1 MAKNS
6 FYRALNIEKEESAN
20 VLLFLSQ
27 SVFLGLFYGA
37 LDVAAYSLFLDVY
50 PSTMLPK
57 AYIVSG
63 IIGIILTSLYT
74 TLQSKFNFSRF
85 AFFNLL
91 IVAILALMLRSGFLF
106 FSKNIIVFVIF
117 VMYTP
122 LNIIATLGFWGA
134 VSRVFSL
141 RQGKRIFGLIDSGQI
156 LGIILASYGA
166 TLLLA
171 LKMQTTDLLVVS
183 SISII
188 AALILQF
195 FISRRFSFK
204 ITESESNSV
213 EDETPKEGSA
223 FFQFFKKKY
232 IIYLAAFTGF
242 SMVATFFVAYS
253 FMSVT
258 KDSYP
263 DTASFGKFI
272 GAFTGTLMIFS
283 LLIKTFIY
291 GRLMKT
297 YGLRTILLLSPV
309 LLIIFTL
316 VAIFFGNVFG
326 FTSASGNFVL
336 FFLIIA
342 LTRLFSKTLKDSF
355 EIPAFKILYQ
365 SIDAK
370 IRYSIQSRIDGTV
383 NELSALASGLM
394 LMGLASLAFIKV
406 IHFIYFLLLVLI
418 VWVYLA
424 ARLYKEYRNSLQA
437 SLSGYQK
444 KTEHSRLID
453 QSMVIEEG
461 LNTGSLFARVYS
473 LEVARKFNDS
483 AFVKEFGNFVETDGL
498 FEKQYVEAALVRL
511 LPSTTERILPLLGR
525 RNDLKLPP
533 VLKLNGELNASNI
546 DRYVRSVNPVERAW
560 GAYALEKIEG
570 EEKIK
575 SLKLLLRDQ
584 DMQVRAAA
592 ITTCGNNKLTELA
605 PSLIEHL
612 SHPDC
617 FHLAFEALVKIA
629 DPCIEFLEIYFAKSG
644 TEESTQLRIIRIYGM
659 MTGNKVKEVLLNK
672 MESFNR
678 TISIEAI
685 KSLKKL
691 KVSFTEDELQRVFRL
706 MTDYMGRM
714 AWTVS
719 LHVSLL
725 DLKQFEDLSA
735 AIDKETHDNYDVIMD
750 LLSLAFEEHSVLLI
764 KENLDAGTKEGAG
777 YALELMDIFVND
789 ELKRYLFPLF
799 EDNTPAEKLRVLQE
813 EYPVLKLSA
822 EQVLKAILNRSRNEL
837 TDYTKLMALYSYPAL
852 YEQAE
857 ITDDIVS
864 HLFNPDIN
872 IAETAA
878 WINYKLL
885 PSSLDQYLE
894 RIDIQLREEI
904 SQKITKFKKY
914 GEQRLFISFVRF
926 LKQQHHFSVFSG
938 EQIRE
943 FAARFN
949 RLDLDSA
956 ESLKWTS
963 SDSSMFMFIVLEG
976 TVSLKGSAYFSGT
989 FSKGE
994 IVMTL
999 PLEILE
1005 KESVIIEALDDSQVA
1020 ILDRSK
1026 AEALIF
1032 DHPEYRR
1039 LFLDIAKKTNIIKN
1053 TA

>member
-1 MAKNS
+1 MATNS
-6 FYRALNIEKEESAN
+6 FYKALNIEKEESAN
-20 VLLFLSQ
+20 VFLFLTQ

-63 IIGIILTSLYT
+63 IIGILLTSLYT
-74 TLQSKFNFSRF
+74 TLQSRFNFSRF

-91 IVAILALMLRSGFLF
+91 VIAVMALMLRSGFTF
-106 FSKNIIVFVIF
+106 FSKNVIVFVIF
-117 VMYTP
+117 VIYTP
-122 LNIIATLGFWGA
+122 LNIVATLGFWGT

-156 LGIILASYGA
+156 LGIILSSYGA
-166 TLLLA
+166 TLLLS
-171 LKMQTTDLLVVS
+171 LSMQTEDLLVVS
-183 SISII
+183 SISIVG
-188 AALILQF
+188 ALILQF

-204 ITESESNSV
+204 TTAVTTSTEK
-213 EDETPKEGSA
+213 EDSA
-223 FFQFFKKKY
+223 NEKSGFFQLFKSKY
-232 IIYLAAFTGF
+232 ITYLAAFTGF

-263 DTASFGKFI
+263 DTASFGKFF

-309 LLIIFTL
+309 LIIIFTV
-316 VAIFFGNVFG
+316 VAALFGNIFG

-365 SIDAK
+365 SIDSK
-370 IRYSIQSRIDGTV
+370 IRYSVQSRIDGTV
-383 NELSALASGLM
+383 NELSALASGL
-394 LMGLASLAFIKV
+394 LLAGLASLAFIKV
-406 IHFIYFLLLVLI
+406 IHFVYFLLLILI

-424 ARLYKEYRNSLQA
+424 IKLYKEYRNSLQA

-444 KTEHSRLID
+444 KPGQTELID

-473 LEVARKFNDS
+473 LEVARKFN
-483 AFVKEFGNFVETDGL
+483 AVNFEKEFGQFVSTNDV
-498 FEKQYVEAALVRL
+498 FEKQYVEAALNHL
-511 LPSTTERILPLLGR
+511 EPSASVRILPLIENR
-525 RNDLKLPP
+525 RDLKIPLGF
-533 VLKLNGELNASNI
+533 KLTNKINVTNI
-546 DRYVRSVNPVERAW
+546 DQHVHSVNPVERAW
-560 GAYALEKIEG
+560 SAHTLEKIEG
-570 EEKIK
+570 PDKVK
-575 SLKLLLRDQ
+575 YLKLLLRDQ
-584 DMQVRAAA
+584 DTRVRAAA
-592 ITTCGNNKLTELA
+592 IVAVGNNRITELA

-617 FHLAFEALVKIA
+617 FHLAYEALVKIG

-644 TEESTQLRIIRIYGM
+644 TEESTQIRIIRIYSSM
-659 MTGNKVKEVLLNK
+659 SGNAVKHVLLNK

-678 TISIEAI
+678 NISIEAI
-685 KSLKKL
+685 RSLKML
-691 KVSFTEDELQRVFRL
+691 KVTLNEDELRRVFRL

-725 DLKQFEDLSA
+725 DLIPFEDLSA
-735 AIDKETHDNYDVIMD
+735 AIDKETRDNYDIIMD
-750 LLSLAFEEHSVLLI
+750 LLALAYEERSVLLI
-764 KENLDAGTKEGAG
+764 KENLDAGTKEGSG
-777 YALELMDIFVND
+777 YALELMDIFVD
-789 ELKRYLFPLF
+789 EELKRYLFPLF
-799 EDNTPAEKLRVLQE
+799 EDNNPVEKLRVLQE
-813 EYPVLKLSA
+813 EYPVLKLTP
-822 EQVLKAILNRSRNEL
+822 EQVIKSILNRSRNEIS
-837 TDYTKLMALYSYPAL
+837 DFTKLVALQSYPL
-852 YEQAE
+852 LGQQAE
-857 ITDDIVS
+857 ITPDIIA

-872 IAETAA
+872 ITETAA
-878 WINYKLL
+878 WINHILL
-885 PSSLDQYLE
+885 PDSLDQYLD
-894 RIDIQLREEI
+894 RIDSQLREELSHRI
-904 SQKITKFKKY
+904 SRFSKYEQK
-914 GEQRLFISFVRF
+914 RLFISFMKF
-926 LKQQHHFSVFSG
+926 LQQQEDFSVLSG

-949 RLDLDSA
+949 RIDMDAS
-956 ESLKWTS
+956 ETIKWNGT
-963 SDSSMFMFIVLEG
+963 DSSMFMFIVVEG
-976 TVSLKGSAYFSGT
+976 VVNLKGSAYFAGT
-989 FSKGE
+989 FSQGE
-994 IVMTL
+994 IVMTM

-1005 KESVIIEALDDSQVA
+1005 KELIIIEAIENSQIAVLDKF
-1020 ILDRSK
+1020 K

-1032 DHPEYRR
+1032 DHPEFRN
-1039 LFLDIAKKTNIIKN
+1039 LFMDIAKKTNIIKN

>member
-1 MAKNS
+1 MATDS
-6 FYRALNIEKEESAN
+6 FYRALNIEREESAS
-20 VLLFLSQ
+20 VFLFLSQ

-57 AYIVSG
+57 AYIISG
-63 IIGIILTSLYT
+63 VIGIILTSLYT

-91 IVAILALMLRSGFLF
+91 VIAILALTLRSGFLF
-106 FSKNIIVFVIF
+106 FPKNIIVWVIF
-117 VMYTP
+117 VVYTP
-122 LNIIATLGFWGA
+122 LNIVAILGFWGA

-156 LGIILASYGA
+156 LGIILSSYGA
-166 TLLLA
+166 TLLLS
-171 LKMQTTDLLVVS
+171 LKMQMTDLLIVS
-183 SISII
+183 SISIV

-195 FISRRFSFK
+195 FISRRFSFNT
-204 ITESESNSV
+204 TEVESDSK
-213 EDETPKEGSA
+213 EETSPKESSS
-223 FFQFFKKKY
+223 FFQLFKKKY
-232 IIYLAAFTGF
+232 ILYLASFTGF

-263 DTASFGKFI
+263 DTASFGKFF
-272 GAFTGTLMIFS
+272 GAFTGTMMIFS

-297 YGLRTILLLSPV
+297 YGLRTILLLSPI
-309 LLIIFTL
+309 LLIIFT
-316 VAIFFGNVFG
+316 VIAVFFGNVFG

-383 NELSALASGLM
+383 NELSALTSGL
-394 LMGLASLAFIKV
+394 LLAGIASLAFIKV
-406 IHFIYFLLLVLI
+406 IHFVYFLMLVLI

-444 KTEHSRLID
+444 KSEQGKHID

-473 LEVARKFNDS
+473 MEVARKFNTS
-483 AFVKEFGNFVETDGL
+483 AFEKEFGQFVETDDL
-498 FEKQYVEAALVRL
+498 LEKQYAEVTLNHLQPAT
-511 LPSTTERILPLLGR
+511 SERILPILGTPKDI
-525 RNDLKLPP
+525 NLTALF
-533 VLKLNGELNASNI
+533 KLNGDLNASSI
-546 DRYVRSVNPVERAW
+546 ERYIRSVNPVERAW
-560 GAYALEKIEG
+560 GAHALEKIDV

-584 DMQVRAAA
+584 DAQVRAAA
-592 ITTCGNNKLTELA
+592 IVTCGNNRITELA

-617 FHLAFEALVKIA
+617 FHLAFDALVKIG

-644 TEESTQLRIIRIYGM
+644 TDESTQLRIIRIYGTM
-659 MTGNKVKEVLLNK
+659 NGNKVKEVLLNK

-678 TISIEAI
+678 NITIEAI
-685 KSLKKL
+685 KSLKKV
-691 KVSFTEDELQRVFRL
+691 KVTLTEDELRKVFRV
-706 MTDYMGRM
+706 MSDFMGRM

-725 DLKQFEDLSA
+725 DLKQFELLSA

-750 LLSLAFEEHSVLLI
+750 LLALAYDERSVLLI
-764 KENLDAGTKEGAG
+764 RENLDAGTKEGAG
-777 YALELMDIFVND
+777 YALELMDIFVNE

-813 EYPVLKLSA
+813 EYPVLKLSP
-822 EQVLKAILNRSRNEL
+822 EQVLKSILNRSRNEL
-837 TDYTKLMALYSYPAL
+837 SDYTKLIALLSYPAL
-852 YEQAE
+852 EQAE
-857 ITDDIVS
+857 MTDDIVS

-878 WINYKLL
+878 WLNYKLL
-885 PSSLDQYLE
+885 PQTLDNYLL
-894 RIDIQLREEI
+894 RVDSHLREEL
-904 SQKITKFKKY
+904 SQRIARFSNY
-914 GEQRLFISFVRF
+914 NERRLFISFVRF
-926 LKQQHHFSVFSG
+926 LQQMDRFSVLSG

-943 FAARFN
+943 FAARFH
-949 RLDLDSA
+949 RQDLDKG
-956 ESLKWTS
+956 ESLKWTGNES
-963 SDSSMFMFIVLEG
+963 SRFMFIVVEG
-976 TVSLKGSAYFSGT
+976 EVRLKGSVNFSGYFT
-989 FSKGE
+989 KGDMA
-994 IVMTL
+994 ITM
-999 PLEILE
+999 PLEVLE
-1005 KESVIIEALDDSQVA
+1005 KGPITIEAVEDSQVA
-1020 ILDRSK
+1020 VLDRIK

-1032 DHPEYRR
+1032 DHPEYNN
-1039 LFLDIAKKTNIIKN
+1039 LFLNIAKKSNIVKN

>member
-1 MAKNS
+1 MARDS
-6 FYRALNIEKEESAN
+6 FYRALNIEREESTN
-20 VLLFLSQ
+20 VFLFLSQ

-37 LDVAAYSLFLDVY
+37 LDVAAYSLFLDVN

-57 AYIVSG
+57 AYILSG
-63 IIGIILTSLYT
+63 VIGIILTSLYT

-91 IVAILALMLRSGFLF
+91 VIALLALMLRSGFAI
-106 FSKNIIVFVIF
+106 FSKNVIVWIIF

-122 LNIIATLGFWGA
+122 LNIVATLGFWGG

-156 LGIILASYGA
+156 LGIILSSYGA
-166 TLLLA
+166 TLLLS
-171 LKMQTTDLLVVS
+171 LKLQMTDLLVVS

-204 ITESESNSV
+204 PNEAKADSAEEVEPDESSS
-213 EDETPKEGSA
+213 
-223 FFQFFKKKY
+223 FFELFKQKY
-232 IIYLAAFTGF
+232 ILFLAAFTGF
-242 SMVATFFVAYS
+242 SMVATFFIAYS

-263 DTASFGKFI
+263 DTASFGKFF

-297 YGLRTILLLSPV
+297 YGLRTILMLSPV
-309 LLIIFTL
+309 LLIIFT
-316 VAIFFGNVFG
+316 VISVFFGNVFG
-326 FTSASGNFVL
+326 FTSSSGNFVL

-355 EIPAFKILYQ
+355 ETPAFKILYQ

-370 IRYSIQSRIDGTV
+370 IRYSVQSRIDGTV
-383 NELSALASGLM
+383 NELSALASGL
-394 LMGLASLAFIKV
+394 LLAGLASLAFIKV
-406 IHFIYFLLLVLI
+406 IHFVYFLLLVLV

-424 ARLYKEYRNSLQA
+424 ARLYREYRNSLQA
-437 SLSGYQK
+437 SLSGYK
-444 KTEHSRLID
+444 KKSGQGKIIQPQT
-453 QSMVIEEG
+453 VIEEG
-461 LNTGSLFARVYS
+461 IYNSSLFAKVYS
-473 LEVARKFNDS
+473 MEVARKFDTP
-483 AFVKEFGNFVETDGL
+483 AFEKEFGQFVIAADE
-498 FEKQYVEAALVRL
+498 FEKKYAQAVINNIQPATSERMLSL
-511 LPSTTERILPLLGR
+511 LGSSTEISLPSF
-525 RNDLKLPP
+525 
-533 VLKLNGELNASNI
+533 VKLNGDISAATIE
-546 DRYVRSVNPVERAW
+546 RFVHSVIAVERAW
-560 GAYALEKIEG
+560 GAHILEKTEG
-570 EEKIK
+570 EEKLK

-584 DMQVRAAA
+584 DHQVRAAA
-592 ITTCGNNKLTELA
+592 IVTCGNNRITELA

-617 FHLAFEALVKIA
+617 FHLAFDALVKIG

-659 MTGNKVKEVLLNK
+659 MNGNKVKEVLLNK

-678 TISIEAI
+678 NISIEAI
-685 KSLKKL
+685 QSLKKV
-691 KVSFTEDELQRVFRL
+691 KVTLVDDELRRVFRVL
-706 MTDYMGRM
+706 SDFMGRM

-725 DLKQFEDLSA
+725 DHKKFEVLSA
-735 AIDKETHDNYDVIMD
+735 AIEKETHDNYDIIMD
-750 LLSLAFEEHSVLLI
+750 LLTLAYDERSVLLI
-764 KENLDAGTKEGAG
+764 RENLDAGTKEGSG
-777 YALELMDIFVND
+777 YALELMDIFVNE

-799 EDNTPAEKLRVLQE
+799 EDNAPAEKLRVLQE
-813 EYPVLKLSA
+813 EYPVLKLTP
-822 EQVLKAILNRSRNEL
+822 EQVLKSILNRSRNEL
-837 TDYTKLMALYSYPAL
+837 SDYTKLIALQSYPEL
-852 YEQAE
+852 GKSE

-878 WINYKLL
+878 WLNHKIVPQTLDNYLSRVDSRLKDEL
-885 PSSLDQYLE
+885 SIKISNFTKYNE
-894 RIDIQLREEI
+894 R
-904 SQKITKFKKY
+904 
-914 GEQRLFISFVRF
+914 RLFISFMRF
-926 LKQQHHFSVFSG
+926 LQQMEPFSLLSG

-943 FAARFN
+943 FAAHFERY
-949 RLDLDSA
+949 DIDKGD
-956 ESLKWTS
+956 SLKWTGSES
-963 SDSSMFMFIVLEG
+963 SKFMFIVIEG
-976 TVSLKGSAYFSGT
+976 IVELKGSVNFSGN
-989 FSKGE
+989 FEKGDMA
-994 IVMTL
+994 ITM

-1005 KESVIIEALDDSQVA
+1005 NGPTSIEAIEDSQLA
-1020 ILDRSK
+1020 ILDRLK

-1032 DHPEYRR
+1032 DHPEFNM
-1039 LFLDIAKKTNIIKN
+1039 LFLSIANKSNIIKK